1 MLRAAMMNHSDED
14 YDMEFSSR
22 SVDGSSQKV
31 KVEGKSGDRKANAVR
46 SKHSETEQRRRSKI
60 NERFQILRDLIPE
73 NDNKRDKASF
83 LLEVIQYI
91 QFLHGR
97 IQMYEGGCQDWSQEP
112 SKLMPW
118 RSSSGAVGH
127 SELIRNGSA
136 HEDNGVVDQKILA
149 NTHESIESD
158 PSAEALY
165 KTMDDLQRLSNEA
178 ISFGMQMQPS
188 FFEGS
193 SVQLSPG
200 SSSIEHLASQSQLF
214 YWPDEQN
221 ETQRAA
227 PGCSQ
232 NDQEEPETGGGEAGI
247 SNEFSQRL
255 MNTLNQ
261 TLASLGVDMLQANV
275 SVQLDIGK
283 HTDTSTGADLTRL
296 SSRTT
301 WDQPHKK
308 LRKEQS

>member
-14 YDMEFSSR
+14 YDMGFSSR

-112 SKLMPW
+112 STLMPW

-136 HEDNGVVDQKILA
+136 HKDNGVTDQTILA
-149 NTHESIESD
+149 NVHDSESD

-165 KTMDDLQRLSNEA
+165 KTMDDIQRLTNEA

-193 SVQLSPG
+193 
-200 SSSIEHLASQSQLF
+200 IEHLASQSQFF

-232 NDQEEPETGGGEAGI
+232 NDKEEPETGGGEAGI

-283 HTDTSTGADLTRL
+283 HTDTSSGADLTRL

>member
-1 MLRAAMMNHSDED
+1 MLRAAMNHSDED
-14 YDMEFSSR
+14 DDMEFSSR
-22 SVDGSSQKV
+22 SVDGFSQKV
-31 KVEGKSGDRKANAVR
+31 KVEGRSGDQKANVVR
-46 SKHSETEQRRRSKI
+46 SKHSEAEQRRRSKI
-60 NERFQILRDLIPE
+60 NERFQILRNLIPE
-73 NDNKRDKASF
+73 KDNKRDKASF

-91 QFLHGR
+91 QSLQGR

-112 SKLMPW
+112 SELMPW

-136 HEDNGVVDQKILA
+136 HEDNGVLDQTILA
-149 NTHESIESD
+149 NAHDSTESD
-158 PSAEALY
+158 PSAEVLY
-165 KTMDDLQRLSNEA
+165 KTMDDLQRLTNEA
-178 ISFGMQMQPS
+178 TSFGMQMQPS

-193 SVQLSPG
+193 
-200 SSSIEHLASQSQLF
+200 IENLASQSQFF
-214 YWPDEQN
+214 YWTDEQN

-232 NDQEEPETGGGEAGI
+232 NGQEEPETGGGEAGI

-255 MNTLNQ
+255 MNTLNR

-275 SVQLDIGK
+275 SVQLDIDK
-283 HTDTSTGADLTRL
+283 HTDTSSGANLTRL

-301 WDQPHKK
+301 WDHPHKK